1 MEFDSELNEALAEH
15 VLASIARDEFD
26 ATCPELE
33 GYLLGVSDS
42 LVSLAILDD
51 RVRFNG
57 IEIFRRDQISDV
69 QVPAPHATF
78 YESALRLRGDRAPES
93 PPLDL
98 SSMRSLL
105 DSVSKIAPLVVIHRE
120 VQEPDVCEIGQ
131 ITALDAETFELQEI
145 DPDADW
151 GEDISEFR
159 YDDITRVGFAGEY
172 EGALAL
178 VAGVVV

>member
-1 MEFDSELNEALAEH
+1 MEFDSQLSEALAEH
-15 VLASIARDEFD
+15 TLVLIVRQEFD
-26 ATCPELE
+26 ETCPELE
-33 GYLLGVSDS
+33 GYVIGLSDS
-42 LVSLAILDD
+42 FVGLAILDD

-57 IEIFRRDQISDV
+57 IEIFRRDQISDLET
-69 QVPAPHATF
+69 PAPHATF
-78 YESALRLRGDRAPES
+78 YESALRLRGDQAPEA

-105 DSVSKIAPLVVIHRE
+105 ESISKIAPLVVIHRE

-131 ITALDAETFELQEI
+131 ITALDAETFQLKEI

-151 GEDISEFR
+151 AEDISEFR
-159 YDDITRVGFAGEY
+159 YEDVSRVGFAGDY

>member
-1 MEFDSELNEALAEH
+1 MEFESELNDALAEN
-15 VLASIARDEFD
+15 VLVLIAREQFD

-33 GYLLGVSDS
+33 GLVFGVSDLFLS
-42 LVSLAILDD
+42 MAILDE

-57 IEIFRRDQISDV
+57 IEIFCRDHMSDIQI
-69 QVPAPHATF
+69 PAPHATF
-78 YESALRLRGDRAPES
+78 YESALRLRGDRAPEP

-98 SSMRSLL
+98 ASMRSVLE
-105 DSVSKIAPLVVIHRE
+105 SISKIAPLVVIHRE
-120 VQEPDVCEIGQ
+120 LQEPDVCEIGQ
-131 ITALDAETFELQEI
+131 ITALDAETFELREI

-151 GEDISEFR
+151 VEDISEFR
-159 YDDITRVGFAGEY
+159 YEDITRVGFAGDY